1 MEHSQLVWLPQKE
14 EHVVL
19 AINAA
24 NGPVDWDY
32 VESFAEDDEWWRVES
47 LVLEGFGEL
56 MACQGFQAA
65 LDHFDALLQNAIEDV
80 RPDVLLV
87 SSKGVGIVTHLAVQG
102 LWNGPSILISPIPN
116 PSNHVMGG
124 SWESE
129 WQSTV
134 QILVD
139 YGVGPVII
147 AVGSTLDE
155 KTLIT
160 EAIEETKTCGKLS
173 NGAFEDCPNWYHQ
186 VIQGGHD
193 WKSNPSNARFIA
205 GMITK
210 IHELTGGEVCIG

>member
-1 MEHSQLVWLPQKE
+1 
-14 EHVVL
+14 
-19 AINAA
+19 
-24 NGPVDWDY
+24 
-32 VESFAEDDEWWRVES
+32 
-47 LVLEGFGEL
+47 
-56 MACQGFQAA
+56 MASRGFQAA
-65 LDHFDALLQNAIEDV
+65 LDHFDPLLQNAIEEI

-87 SSKGVGIVTHLAVQG
+87 SSKGVGIVTYLAVQG
-102 LWNGPSILISPIPN
+102 LWNGPSILFSPIPN
-116 PSNHVMGG
+116 QSNHVIGG

-139 YGVGPVII
+139 YGVGPLII

-160 EAIEETKTCGKLS
+160 EAIEETNTCGKLS

-193 WKSNPSNARFIA
+193 WRSNPNHARFIA

-210 IHELTGGEVCIG
+210 IFELAGGEVCNG